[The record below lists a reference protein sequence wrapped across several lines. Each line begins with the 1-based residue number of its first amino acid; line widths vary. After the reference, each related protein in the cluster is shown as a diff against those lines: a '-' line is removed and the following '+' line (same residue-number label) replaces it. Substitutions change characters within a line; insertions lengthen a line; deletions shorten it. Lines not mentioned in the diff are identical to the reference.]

1 MRKLFALALCGLGL
15 LALGSQAQATPL
27 TGEVHFAGLW
37 NPTGGSGIGTA
48 TGIDFTTA
56 PGFQIMIFGTGD
68 FALPGTGAAF
78 QNFDFLPVINPSP
91 VLSLWSFSS
100 GGVDYSFDLE
110 SVAVAFQ
117 SGSSL
122 NLTGSGT
129 LHATGFDDTPA
140 DWDFTG
146 NSGSVI
152 FSFSAD
158 NLAVPEPATLG
169 LLGVGLVGLT
179 AAGNKRARR
188 IA

>member
-1 MRKLFALALCGLGL
+1 
-15 LALGSQAQATPL
+15 
-27 TGEVHFAGLW
+27 
-37 NPTGGSGIGTA
+37 
-48 TGIDFTTA
+48 
-56 PGFQIMIFGTGD
+56 
-68 FALPGTGAAF
+68 
-78 QNFDFLPVINPSP
+78 
-91 VLSLWSFSS
+91 
-100 GGVDYSFDLE
+100 VDYSFDLE

-122 NLTGSGT
+122 NLIGSGT

-146 NSGSVI
+146 NSGGVV

-158 NLAVPEPATLG
+158 NNVVPEPATLG
-169 LLGVGLVGLT
+169 LLGLGLVGLT

>member
-1 MRKLFALALCGLGL
+1 MRKLFALTLCGLGL
-15 LALGSQAQATPL
+15 LALGSPAQAVPI

-48 TGIDFTTA
+48 TGIDFTSTA
-56 PGFQIMIFGTGD
+56 FQIVLAGTGD
-68 FALPGTGAAF
+68 FTGLTGTAAAF
-78 QNFDFLPVINPSP
+78 TNFTFSPPGVPVAP
-91 VLSLWSFSS
+91 LWTFSS
-100 GGVDYSFDLE
+100 GGVSYSFDLE
-110 SVAVAFQ
+110 AVAVAFQ

-129 LHATGFDDTPA
+129 LHATGLDDTPA

-146 NSGSVI
+146 NSGGVV

-158 NLAVPEPATLG
+158 NNVVPEPATLG
-169 LLGVGLVGLT
+169 LLGLGLVGLT